1 MKKLILVFT
10 VLSFFAVQSV
20 SAQGAMRI
28 GAEGNVVLPFGD
40 LGDVASPVGF
50 GATALFIYPFNENIS
65 FSGRAGWMT
74 LGGEDIESSFLG
86 QTSTLEYTISAI
98 PIQGGV
104 RYHLNGTGEPGL
116 YVGGEVGFHI
126 LSIDAEFSGSG
137 SEFLQ
142 GTSSG
147 DSSTE
152 FTIAPM
158 VGFSLEALDMSAFVN
173 LLNDATWFGI
183 RVGWTMPMG
192 N

>member
-28 GAEGNVVLPFGD
+28 GAEGNVILPFGNFLSD
-40 LGDVASPVGF
+40 RANPVGF

-65 FSGRAGWMT
+65 FSGRAGWYT
-74 LGGEDIESSFLG
+74 LGGEREEQGNNFA
-86 QTSTLEYTISAI
+86 EYSISAI

-126 LSIDAEFSGSG
+126 LSVDFDTNVNTGFGGFGGS
-137 SEFLQ
+137 
-142 GTSSG
+142 SSA
-147 DSSTE
+147 SSTE

-158 VGFSLEALDMSAFVN
+158 VGFSLEALDMSAFIN

-183 RVGWTMPMG
+183 RVGWTMPFG

>member
-28 GAEGNVVLPFGD
+28 GAEGNVVLPFGNISD
-40 LGDVASPVGF
+40 FTSPVGF

-65 FSGRAGWMT
+65 FSGRVGWMT
-74 LGGEDIESSFLG
+74 LGGEDLENSFLG
-86 QTSTLEYTISAI
+86 QTSTLEYSISAI

-126 LSIDAEFSGSG
+126 LSIDTESSGVSG
-137 SEFLQ
+137 FEGGS
-142 GTSSG
+142 TSS
-147 DSSTE
+147 SETE

-158 VGFSLEALDMSAFVN
+158 VGFSLEALDMSAFIN

-183 RVGWTMPMG
+183 RVGWTMPFG